1 MKAQMEAKPM
11 FTTTISL
18 EPEIHKKLRHLALDE
33 DKTLRELIRE
43 AIEDLLARREKKGGR
58 R

>member
-1 MKAQMEAKPM
+1 MKKPKEAKPM

-18 EPEIHKKLRHLALDE
+18 ESEIHKKLSHLAIDE
-33 DKTLRELIRE
+33 EKTVRELIRE
-43 AIEDLLARREKKGGR
+43 AIEELLARREKKGAR

>member
-1 MKAQMEAKPM
+1 MKKPRKETVEM

-18 EPEIHKKLRHLALDE
+18 ESDVHKKLRHLALDE

-43 AIEDLLARREKKGGR
+43 AIEDMLARRQKGGK
-58 R
+58 

>member
-1 MKAQMEAKPM
+1 M